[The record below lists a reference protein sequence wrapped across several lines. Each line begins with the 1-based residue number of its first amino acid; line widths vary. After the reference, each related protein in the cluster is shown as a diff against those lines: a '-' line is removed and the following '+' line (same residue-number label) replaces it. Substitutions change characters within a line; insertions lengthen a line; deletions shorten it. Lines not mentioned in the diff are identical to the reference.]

1 MSNLVVMR
9 MVVVVVVRQGP
20 WAAVLSSEV
29 QIKKLYE
36 LQPRERCCV
45 EGTLLKAMELWPSNL
60 QEVSKEHSL
69 LPTPP
74 WSKYI
79 HADDELV
86 LEEELQCI
94 KLEVTI
100 DMFSLATGM
109 LLTVLGSMRDD
120 GKFLVE
126 EHCFPGLAH
135 QMPAPP
141 LDLDRFVLLMS
152 GLGLGEGRGESL

>member
-1 MSNLVVMR
+1 
-9 MVVVVVVRQGP
+9 MVPPSCQRQGP

-29 QIKKLYE
+29 QIKKLCE

-45 EGTLLKAMELWPSNL
+45 VGTLLKAVELWPSNL

-79 HADDELV
+79 HTDDELAF
-86 LEEELQCI
+86 EEELQWI
-94 KLEVTI
+94 KLEVII
-100 DMFSLATGM
+100 DMFSLGTGM
-109 LLTVLGSMRDD
+109 LLTVLGSLRDD

-126 EHCFPGLAH
+126 DHCFPGLAH
-135 QMPAPP
+135 QMLAPP

-152 GLGLGEGRGESL
+152 GLGLGEGRGESLQAT